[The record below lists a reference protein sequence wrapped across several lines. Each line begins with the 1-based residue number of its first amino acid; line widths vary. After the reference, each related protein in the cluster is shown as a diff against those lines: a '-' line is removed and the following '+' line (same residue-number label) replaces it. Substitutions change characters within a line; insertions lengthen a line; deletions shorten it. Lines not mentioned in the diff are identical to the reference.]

1 LAPGDPTS
9 SAWGVGNPGKLK
21 APPALLTWD
30 IVKKKMPWNIVILL
44 GGGFALAKGSEVRD
58 PIPSAASLVGD
69 PVTGK
74 EGPCFSPIPGSP
86 DPPHGSP
93 LVGRA
98 FAAAGETGK
107 SPKGGR
113 ENTGHRELCPVG
125 FSKPKRR
132 QDFLVSRDCT
142 QDHPGP
148 SLTPCWTENTSALT
162 PGSGRKA
169 LG

>member
-1 LAPGDPTS
+1 MAPGDPPS

-58 PIPSAASLVGD
+58 PTPSPSPLVGD

-74 EGPCFSPIPGSP
+74 EGPCFSPTPGSP
-86 DPPHGSP
+86 EPPRGSP
-93 LVGRA
+93 LVGIA

-113 ENTGHRELCPVG
+113 ENTGCRDLSPVE

-132 QDFLVSRDCT
+132 QELLVSRDYT

-148 SLTPCWTENTSALT
+148 SLTPCRTENTSALT
-162 PGSGRKA
+162 PGSRQKA